1 MPLIQEV
8 SGFGVAVPE
17 MECNRVVEDCSVF
30 NLGVHSSL
38 IELVK
43 AENVAHQPLHGLVPD
58 AGVVALSLRAGAVPR
73 PCWGAVLAL
82 SGLAAVIR
90 TAAAAFDEA
99 GEFVEQVLRVRLD
112 TMLFNNPDRI
122 KYHERYQE
130 IIEDYNSQ
138 QDRATIEKTFDELM
152 QLVKD
157 MDQEEQRYVRE
168 GFSSDEELSLYDMLF
183 SENLSKQDIQKIKK
197 VAVDLLE
204 KVKAKIAEL
213 DHWTDKQETK
223 ATIDNLIRDTLWAE
237 LPESYDEVSI
247 SVYRQKIYE
256 YVYTRYKNVA

>member
-1 MPLIQEV
+1 MPLIQEL

-99 GEFVEQVLRVRLD
+99 GEFVEQVSVWISILSLVSFSPELSPLVCPPVGLGGRLPFGRD
-112 TMLFNNPDRI
+112 LVAVVEAEGQGVVSDDDNLLDLLA
-122 KYHERYQE
+122 ESVL
-130 IIEDYNSQ
+130 IIFCKAQHLGSGVLEH
-138 QDRATIEKTFDELM
+138 L
-152 QLVKD
+152 L
-157 MDQEEQRYVRE
+157 RYV
-168 GFSSDEELSLYDMLF
+168 F
-183 SENLSKQDIQKIKK
+183 
-197 VAVDLLE
+197 
-204 KVKAKIAEL
+204 
-213 DHWTDKQETK
+213 
-223 ATIDNLIRDTLWAE
+223 
-237 LPESYDEVSI
+237 
-247 SVYRQKIYE
+247 
-256 YVYTRYKNVA
+256 